1 MQQHQQEPLRLQQ
14 LQALR
19 TKDIVTCFLSCS
31 VRPADR
37 PLVDAVE
44 RVLTLLG
51 FKCFTVG
58 RNVALPA
65 APDDAVR
72 QLMQSCDCLVGVA
85 TERLEA
91 KERDAPD
98 RSLSL
103 ATPYLLQEDVHGI
116 PGGHALP
123 YPTRRRRE
131 LGGRDRQEPVHHN
144 RSRLAASGRVKFK
157 AREAALVATLVELKR
172 LALQRR
178 SKRSASQVKVAI
190 GWLSSIVVTGGLLLK
205 GGDSL
210 MRPPCFGTFYYQDPE
225 WKDCH
230 TKPVARP
237 RSSCGHDDAPSFP
250 SYASLRRGQA
260 VEVNENAVA

>member
-1 MQQHQQEPLRLQQ
+1 VQQHQQEPLRLQQ

-31 VRPADR
+31 VRPAAR

-44 RVLTLLG
+44 RVLTPLG

-103 ATPYLLQEDVHGI
+103 ATPYLLQETSMAFQADMPFLILRADGVSLQGVTAKNLYI
-116 PGGHALP
+116 TIDP
-123 YPTRRRRE
+123 
-131 LGGRDRQEPVHHN
+131 
-144 RSRLAASGRVKFK
+144 RLAASGRVKFK

-225 WKDCH
+225 CKDCSYK
-230 TKPVARP
+230 TRCKAEKQLRP
-237 RSSCGHDDAPSFP
+237 RRAVVSILMHP
-250 SYASLRRGQA
+250 LRRGQA
-260 VEVNENAVA
+260 RRGQ